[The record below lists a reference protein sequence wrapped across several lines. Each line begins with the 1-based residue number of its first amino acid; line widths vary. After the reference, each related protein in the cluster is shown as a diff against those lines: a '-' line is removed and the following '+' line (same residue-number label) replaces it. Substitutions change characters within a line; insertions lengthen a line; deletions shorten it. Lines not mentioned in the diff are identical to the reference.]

1 MGEIQKLKEL
11 LKEAKS
17 NAAAMLNKGHEQLL
31 KTIKNEAKLDGS
43 FPIPVNSNAN
53 RCPRATRNPLRSP
66 LDANDSPPKPTRFP
80 TLRGK
85 IANAKLAESESDQLD
100 DEFFGESDV

>member
-66 LDANDSPPKPTRFP
+66 LDTNDSPPKPTTFP
-80 TLRGK
+80 TLRDLGNGFCNQ
-85 IANAKLAESESDQLD
+85 APDFDDLD
-100 DEFFGESDV
+100 DSSMSSVG